1 MQALNESGKPVG
13 WWFAYKLPKEVYA
26 CMKNPAQFKPTPAT
40 KVPAAKNDGYRYL
53 YYEPGGKLALS
64 PNTLAAGGTPGA
76 LSRTLRQV
84 FGKSSTGSSTTG
96 WLAYNDE
103 CPTTADLKDAGAKGT
118 GFATN
123 SEAWGHSKG
132 VLGFDL
138 SNGSGFWLI
147 HSYPRWPAPGQ
158 TTFPQQD
165 ESSRLTYAQTFL
177 CLSVGDL
184 KTVENIAGML
194 RAYQTPQVIHS
205 SLPTGAAA
213 KLPTLAALAT
223 ANTRTPSRGSPPRN
237 PNTEPG
243 ELTLQAPTP
252 SGAPVTARL
261 FAKPPRWQEDFW
273 SDLVA
278 HRVGVNLD
286 AETWRRVTKTDAIPD
301 QSDHEG
307 QEVFDGYAVWVP
319 EPGWY
324 FSEDQD
330 HGKWAVGQPASSA
343 VVAVGDMNRQESQTK
358 RGGGAVVLNEL
369 SLAKVLR
376 TMVVPIPHE
385 NITGAAPPRDD
396 GALGGPELA
405 GASPTGRPAKL
416 KTRAT
421 ARPSRK

>member
-1 MQALNESGKPVG
+1 MQALNESGKSVG

-26 CMKNPAQFKPTPAT
+26 CGKNPAPFKPSPAT

-53 YYEPGGKLALS
+53 YYEPGGQLALS
-64 PNTLAAGGTPGA
+64 PNTLAGGGKPGA
-76 LSRTLRQV
+76 VSRTLGQV
-84 FGKSSTGSSTTG
+84 FAPAGTGARSTG
-96 WLAYNDE
+96 WVAYNDE
-103 CPTTADLKDAGAKGT
+103 CPTTADLKDAGVKGT

-138 SNGSGFWLI
+138 SDGTGFWLI

-158 TTFPQQD
+158 TTFPRGD
-165 ESSRLTYAQTFL
+165 ESGRLTYAQTFL

-194 RAYQTPQVIHS
+194 RGYQTPQVIHS
-205 SLPTGAAA
+205 SLPPGAAA
-213 KLPTLAALAT
+213 KLPTLAALVA
-223 ANTRTPSRGSPPRN
+223 ANTRTQTRGSPPGN

-243 ELTLQAPTP
+243 ELTIQVPKP
-252 SGAPVTARL
+252 GGAAVPVRL
-261 FAKPPRWQEDFW
+261 FAKPPKWLEDFW

-278 HRVGVNLD
+278 HRVGANLD
-286 AETWRRVTKTDAIPD
+286 VETWRRVTKTDAIPD

-319 EPGWY
+319 DPGWY

-330 HGKWAVGQPASSA
+330 HGKWAVAQPADSA

-358 RGGGAVVLNEL
+358 RGGGAVVLTDL
-369 SLAKVLR
+369 PLAKVLR

-396 GALGGPELA
+396 AALGGPELA
-405 GASPTGRPAKL
+405 GTAPPGPVAKR
-416 KTRAT
+416 KTRV
-421 ARPSRK
+421 RPVLPGK